1 MKHKQHVQRSYPVLS
16 NNRSGRR
23 LPPTPRTPSKIF
35 INSAPNDLSKSYDV
49 LGSNKRVV
57 YNDINEESSVSI
69 SMPPMSFEQAV
80 IMGHGIRNLPPPPPP
95 NAVSNGFHSKTTS
108 QQWQN
113 SYCYNQ
119 RSPPAATDSAEEGSD
134 DEDDDDWC

>member
-1 MKHKQHVQRSYPVLS
+1 MKQKQHVQRSYPVLS

-35 INSAPNDLSKSYDV
+35 INSAPNELSKSYDV
-49 LGSNKRVV
+49 IGSNKRVV

-80 IMGHGIRNLPPPPPP
+80 IMGHGIRNLPPQ
-95 NAVSNGFHSKTTS
+95 NTVSNGFHS

-113 SYCYNQ
+113 NYCYNQ
-119 RSPPAATDSAEEGSD
+119 QSPPAATDSIED